1 MMTGSDEGEAVL
13 QQAHEL
19 ARAFLRSLPERPV
32 GATGTLQEL
41 RAGADRPLTDEG
53 VSATEVIGDLNALAE
68 SGVVASAGPR
78 YFGFVIGG
86 SYPVSVAADWLVS
99 AWDQNPGIHATSPF
113 GAVVE
118 EAAARYV
125 LDVLRLPPQATVGFT
140 TGCQMANF
148 TALAAAR
155 HKLLADVGWDVE
167 SEGLNGAPP
176 INVVI
181 GAESHVTIHTAL
193 RYLGLGLK
201 HAKRVPADGQG
212 RMIVKELE
220 KTLATCSGPTIV
232 CVQAGN
238 VNSGAFDPLDEVAA
252 LANARGAWMHV
263 DAAFGLWARA
273 TKEHAQ
279 LARGAEL
286 ADSWATD
293 AHKWLNVPYDCGIVI
308 VKHGQAHRDAMAVRA
323 AYLEHAAHAERDEF
337 EYVPE
342 FSRRGRSIPVYATLR
357 HLGRRGVAELIE
369 RCCSHARRFAE
380 TLGREEGVEILN
392 DVVLNQV
399 LVRFGDSDE
408 LTREVIV
415 RVQHEGTCWLG
426 GTTWRGKA
434 AMRISVSNWSTTAE
448 DVDRSARAIITA
460 YSASR

>member
-1 MMTGSDEGEAVL
+1 MTDADEGEAVL

-19 ARAFLRSLPERPV
+19 ARAFLQSLPERPV

-99 AWDQNPGIHATSPF
+99 AWDQNPGIYATSPF
-113 GAVVE
+113 SAVVE
-118 EAAARYV
+118 DAAARYV
-125 LDVLRLPPQATVGFT
+125 LDILGLPPQATVGFT

-167 SEGLNGAPP
+167 AEGLNGAPT
-176 INVVI
+176 INVVM
-181 GAESHVTIHTAL
+181 GAEAHVTIHTAL

-201 HAKRVPADGQG
+201 HAKLVAADGQG
-212 RMIVKELE
+212 RMIPAELE
-220 KTLATCSGPTIV
+220 RTLAGCTGPTIV
-232 CVQAGN
+232 CAQAGN
-238 VNSGAFDPLDEVAA
+238 VNTGAFDPLAEIAA
-252 LANARGAWMHV
+252 LTNARGAWLHV
-263 DAAFGLWARA
+263 DGAFGLWARA
-273 TKEHAQ
+273 TNGYAP

-293 AHKWLNVPYDCGIVI
+293 AHKWLNVPYDCGIVV
-308 VKHGQAHRDAMAVRA
+308 VKHGNAHRDAMAIRA
-323 AYLEHAAHAERDEF
+323 AYLEHAANAERDEF

-380 TLGREEGVEILN
+380 LLGKEEGVEILN

-399 LVRFGDSDE
+399 LVRFGASDE
-408 LTREVIV
+408 VTREVIA
-415 RVQHEGTCWLG
+415 RVQRDGTCWLG
-426 GTTWRGKA
+426 GTTWHGKA
-434 AMRISVSNWSTTAE
+434 AMRISVSNWSTTDA
-448 DVDRSARAIITA
+448 DVVRSATAIIA
-460 YSASR
+460 AHR